1 MSISWYPLI
10 IGLIVVEAI
19 VQLWLIE
26 RQRRAL
32 HSSRSSVPL
41 DFQILLTLDQHQTA
55 ADYGRARL
63 RFGQIKKVFQTAV
76 MIALLSTDLIG
87 FWDSKL
93 FDWFPS
99 QIIQP
104 MAFLGALAILSWFI
118 NIPWSWYSHF
128 KLEEKFGFNRMTQ
141 KVFFSDQIKG
151 LILTLI
157 VGAILL
163 WPFLWLMKRVGPMW
177 IIPGVGI
184 WLAFQLLVMGIG
196 MRVIAPLFNKFK
208 PLDHAE
214 LKARI
219 SELVEKAGFHT
230 QGVFVMDASKRSGHG
245 NAYFTGIGRYKRI
258 VFFDTLLDKLSPD
271 QILAVL
277 AHEVGHLHYGHIWKG
292 FLVSTAFS
300 TVGFVALGWLQGRVD
315 LFLEFNMVPTPA
327 TIFLMASWLAPLAML
342 PLTPLFAWRSRKH
355 EFQADTYASLQ
366 TSSNDLGDALLSLYK
381 DNAASVIYDRLY
393 SYFFHSHPPLT
404 ERLRAMGYQR
414 LTSPNDDCKNSV

>member
-1 MSISWYPLI
+1 MP
-10 IGLIVVEAI
+10 
-19 VQLWLIE
+19 
-26 RQRRAL
+26 
-32 HSSRSSVPL
+32 PN
-41 DFQILLTLDQHQTA
+41 FQILITLEQHQTA

-63 RFGQIKKVFQTAV
+63 RFGQIKTIFQSLLV
-76 MIALLSTDLIG
+76 IAILNSDLIG
-87 FWDSKL
+87 FWDSKF

-99 QIIQP
+99 RIIQP
-104 MAFLGALAILSWFI
+104 MAFLGTLAVISWLI

-128 KLEEKFGFNRMTQ
+128 KLEQKFGFNRMNQ
-141 KVFFSDQIKG
+141 KVFLLDQLKG
-151 LILTLI
+151 LALTLI

-163 WPFLWLMKRVGPMW
+163 LPFLWLMKKAGPLW

-184 WLAFQLLVMGIG
+184 WLAFQLLVMGVGI
-196 MRVIAPLFNKFK
+196 RIIAPLFNKFK
-208 PLDHAE
+208 PLEHDS

-258 VFFDTLLDKLSPD
+258 VFFDTLLEKLSPD

-277 AHEVGHLHYGHIWKG
+277 AHEIGHLHYGHIWKG

-300 TVGFVALGWLQGRVD
+300 TAGFAALGWLQSRVD
-315 LFLEFNMVPTPA
+315 LFLDFNMIPTPGPLF
-327 TIFLMASWLAPLAML
+327 IMAGWLAPLAML
-342 PLTPLFAWRSRKH
+342 PLTPFFAWRSRKH
-355 EFQADTYASLQ
+355 EFQADNYASLQ

-404 ERLRAMGYQR
+404 ERLRAMGYER
-414 LTSPNDDCKNSV
+414 LPSLSDDCKNSV